1 MGRTGEGEAVRM
13 TSRDGIEAE
22 HPIIV
27 RNLTKTFGNFTAV
40 EDVSFHVNR
49 GEVYGWLGPNGA
61 GKTTTIRM
69 LLGLLR
75 PTSGEMRVLGY
86 DPSRQAKAMQAQ
98 VGYMSQL
105 FTLYKDL
112 TARENI
118 RFYGQAYGLS
128 GPLLRRR
135 EAQILEMAGLEG
147 RANSLTANLSG
158 GWKQRL
164 ALGCAI
170 VHEPDVVFL
179 DEPTA
184 GVDPISRREFWDLI
198 YGMAKGG
205 VTVLVT
211 THYMDE
217 AELCQRV
224 GFLSR
229 GRLIALDTPDA
240 LKETRM
246 RGQVL
251 EVDTDDADGAMRV
264 LTAAQETGELPLEEV
279 ALYGAQ
285 IHIVVPETHSVAF
298 PRGTEDSEQAAGAME
313 ARIAALLSE
322 AGVAVSNLAWI
333 APTLEDVFISAVKRE
348 SERGSGKS

>member
-1 MGRTGEGEAVRM
+1 VPDVGKRASTG
-13 TSRDGIEAE
+13 D
-22 HPIIV
+22 HPIV
-27 RNLTKTFGNFTAV
+27 VEHLTKTFGDFVAV
-40 EDVSFHVNR
+40 DDVSFYVNR

-69 LLGLLR
+69 MLGLLA
-75 PTSGEMRVLGY
+75 PTSGRATVLGY
-86 DPSRQAKAMQAQ
+86 DAATEAKRMQAH
-98 VGYMSQL
+98 VGYMSQR
-105 FTLYKDL
+105 FTLYNDL

-128 GPLLRRR
+128 RR
-135 EAQILEMAGLEG
+135 ELRHRQQEILEMAGLLG
-147 RANSLTANLSG
+147 REDTLTANLSG

-170 VHEPDVVFL
+170 VHHPEVIFL

-198 YGMAKGG
+198 YRMAEEG

-229 GRLIALDTPDA
+229 GRLIALDTPDQ
-240 LKETRM
+240 LKNTQM

-251 EVDTDDADGAMRV
+251 EINPDDPDKAMRALRSAEAEGLV
-264 LTAAQETGELPLEEV
+264 PFDEV
-279 ALYGAQ
+279 AMYGAQ
-285 IHIVVPETHSVAF
+285 IHAVVPDAE
-298 PRGTEDSEQAAGAME
+298 AAIPKVRAHLEGAGLKVE
-313 ARIAALLSE
+313 SIE
-322 AGVAVSNLAWI
+322 WI
-333 APTLEDVFISAVKRE
+333 APTLEDVFISAVKPE
-348 SERGSGKS
+348 QEA